1 MQKKA
6 NGDNRMSNNRR
17 KKKLTKRQRRKRK
30 LITFAVEILVILIL
44 LAALFVLIKLNKIN
58 NTGELDKDK
67 LNINI
72 DAKTQEMLDG
82 YTNIAIFGLDN
93 RNTGNYDGGNSDC
106 IMIASINNDT
116 KEVKLLSVYRD
127 SYLDISEDTFKK
139 LNSAYAKGG
148 PDGAVGALNKN
159 MDLNIEEYVAVDFN
173 AVAEVIDEL
182 GGIELTF
189 TGEEAEKTQQYVDE
203 LNQLLGTNSSYIPG
217 EGTYLCDGVQATAY
231 SRLRYTAGDD
241 FKRTERQRI
250 VVSKI
255 VEKAKKSSLTTIN
268 SIIDKVFPDIKTSLK
283 TTEILA
289 LASKMMDYELVDT
302 QGWPFQLTTADLG
315 KKGSVVVPTDLETNV
330 ILLHEYLFGEKD
342 YEPTDVVK
350 DLSDEIIRETGKDA
364 NDTVIDTNPLNKEE
378 ESTEE

>member
-1 MQKKA
+1 
-6 NGDNRMSNNRR
+6 MSNNRR